1 MAFTEML
8 ERIFLSSNKVVSYV
22 TDIHKTVFG

>member
-1 MAFTEML
+1 ML
-8 ERIFLSSNKVVSYV
+8 ERIFLSSNKVFSYV